1 MSKDE
6 FKSAVLW
13 HMNGCVA
20 TLYTSDGNKK
30 KPTDTLSF
38 VTKAYLS
45 FLHLNEVRITSFTI
59 PFLRTLVTLQLPKNQ
74 LTTLPKELWRL
85 EHLQELKL
93 GHNQLIEFPP
103 DVGSLTHLSELYFHN
118 NQI

>member
-13 HMNGCVA
+13 HMNGYVA
-20 TLYTSDGNKK
+20 TLYTSDENKK

-45 FLHLNEVRITSFTI
+45 FLHLNEVVRKKKF
-59 PFLRTLVTLQLPKNQ
+59 K
-74 LTTLPKELWRL
+74 
-85 EHLQELKL
+85 
-93 GHNQLIEFPP
+93 
-103 DVGSLTHLSELYFHN
+103 
-118 NQI
+118 

>member
-45 FLHLNEVRITSFTI
+45 FLHLNEVVRKKKVQMI
-59 PFLRTLVTLQLPKNQ
+59 PYLLIVIIFFYSVLL
-74 LTTLPKELWRL
+74 
-85 EHLQELKL
+85 HLL
-93 GHNQLIEFPP
+93 FP
-103 DVGSLTHLSELYFHN
+103 F
-118 NQI
+118 

>member
-30 KPTDTLSF
+30 NPTDTLSF
-38 VTKAYLS
+38 ITKAYLS
-45 FLHLNEVRITSFTI
+45 LLHLNEVVRKKKRVQMTPNNKSF
-59 PFLRTLVTLQLPKNQ
+59 
-74 LTTLPKELWRL
+74 
-85 EHLQELKL
+85 HLNPIAL
-93 GHNQLIEFPP
+93 N
-103 DVGSLTHLSELYFHN
+103 S
-118 NQI
+118 